1 MKNIIATT
9 TSCLIALSPVFAWS
23 QSDGEEGPLSATLSV
38 GYESDDNVTTSELD
52 TSSGISDE
60 AMVIDLGLALS
71 LGNESLGVELGYDFS
86 QTDYDTQDAFDIESN
101 TFSLIV
107 DKEVLGL
114 NLMGIGLYTDVELA
128 GSGLLDMSNY
138 IFSVGRLVGDSW
150 YFNPGVSYAEK
161 DFDVNNDRDADQ
173 YGFDLS
179 LFFLGESATIRLVYR
194 YEDEDTVGDETDYG
208 ANIYTIAVKGNVSA
222 TSEDISYE
230 VKYQKNDKEYD
241 NVTQS
246 IGTKRSDDKDTFDVE
261 LSYQFNEHVELVGSY
276 TYIDSNSN
284 LSTSD
289 FDQNIYN
296 LSLGL
301 SY

>member
-1 MKNIIATT
+1 LRSYKYSHHNRFHLL
-9 TSCLIALSPVFAWS
+9 SCLRPHSGKQAELLLIHP
-23 QSDGEEGPLSATLSV
+23 EKI
-38 GYESDDNVTTSELD
+38 TT
-52 TSSGISDE
+52 
-60 AMVIDLGLALS
+60 
-71 LGNESLGVELGYDFS
+71 N
-86 QTDYDTQDAFDIESN
+86 
-101 TFSLIV
+101 
-107 DKEVLGL
+107 
-114 NLMGIGLYTDVELA
+114 
-128 GSGLLDMSNY
+128 
-138 IFSVGRLVGDSW
+138 R
-150 YFNPGVSYAEK
+150 PH
-161 DFDVNNDRDADQ
+161 ADQ

-222 TSEDISYE
+222 ISEDISYE

-261 LSYQFNEHVELVGSY
+261 LSYRFNEHVELVGSY

-284 LSTSD
+284 LSTAD